1 MNKTNKAVK
10 GVNYS
15 RLTIKQTT
23 YVDTFYPSD
32 STDEV
37 VSFLQ
42 KYPTASGYILDVLDD
57 IISIKRVT
65 MEEESD
71 REYECRVK
79 NEEKFIML
87 RRKQYEEMKKE
98 FEAEE

>member
-1 MNKTNKAVK
+1 MNKTNIVVK
-10 GVNYS
+10 GVNYEKITREVKMS
-15 RLTIKQTT
+15 
-23 YVDTFYPSD
+23 VDTFNHYNRSI
-32 STDEV
+32 DEV

-57 IISIKRVT
+57 IITIKRVT
-65 MEEESD
+65 MEEETD

-98 FEAEE
+98 F